1 MVRLGIIGRNFVVD
15 WMLEAARVVPAL
27 KPVAIYSRR
36 RETGAAFAQKYG
48 LPVKKV
54 IENRNGETVLPFC
67 EDGICVNSLQF
78 DGRFGEGARTEIANY
93 LIRNAPVADPYMC
106 LADFESYTKTQKKV
120 SELYRTDPMAWN
132 KKSLMNI
139 AASGYFSA
147 DRSIR
152 DYANNIWNLKQLNK

>member
-1 MVRLGIIGRNFVVD
+1 
-15 WMLEAARVVPAL
+15 
-27 KPVAIYSRR
+27 
-36 RETGAAFAQKYG
+36 
-48 LPVKKV
+48 
-54 IENRNGETVLPFC
+54 
-67 EDGICVNSLQF
+67 
-78 DGRFGEGARTEIANY
+78 
-93 LIRNAPVADPYMC
+93 MC

-120 SELYRTDPMAWN
+120 SELYRTDPMSWN